1 MTNLELLSKLQ
12 SCIHKLFE
20 VLGEAAQPAAE
31 DEIRYSLELQT
42 DLTQAEKILTNFSQ
56 YADILTVNFVFNIH
70 DGKGSASLG
79 SEDYLIVDSWEKD
92 PNLNLPALTVE
103 GDSQFQILDNKLSTQ
118 GEKIKVEEFLQNLK
132 SLAEENARIK
142 TSISIFLEKNK
153 FLQKLNYPKNVHA
166 VFYVVSEK
174 LLQLLEKGDYS
185 EISNILVPNK
195 EDTLILLCGD
205 VLGVGKGPNLRIL
218 GCDYWSVLEET
229 GFSSQASSCEKVRE
243 AVHFCSEESNWEG
256 FSPGLTPYHLNI
268 DTTDLKNDSLVNGIG
283 SLRNRLCAA
292 HLANQCKAKN
302 GVLFCDFRGYKR
314 VEAET
319 PKVGRKTESNELFR
333 LFAWAYDSSSSD
345 KLEIVRQLI
354 SLQLNFGP
362 GQNYVQLIEG
372 SKDILDTAKGN
383 YKLYL
388 KRSVELYFDKRLRVS
403 EFLQK
408 FNEEISK
415 SVADLASEL
424 TGNLYKTV
432 GIIVGAV
439 IGIVLD
445 PKYTPLIITI
455 VAFLYLI
462 YIGFILVYLLPST
475 EWRYRNNIAEYNKN
489 VTQLSDILTKEE
501 ISNLQKDS
509 FKRAKHMFNA
519 TFRSTYAVYELLAI
533 AATLSFIVGLFTFFI
548 IR

>member
-1 MTNLELLSKLQ
+1 MINLELLAKLQ
-12 SCIHKLFE
+12 NCIHKLFE
-20 VLGEAAQPAAE
+20 ILGEDVRQGAE
-31 DEIRYSLELQT
+31 DETRYSLELQT
-42 DLTQAEKILTNFSQ
+42 DLSQAEKILTDCSQ

-70 DGKGSASLG
+70 NGKGSASLG
-79 SEDYLIVDSWEKD
+79 NEDYLIVDSWEKD

-103 GDSQFQILDNKLSTQ
+103 GDSHFQILDNKLSTE
-118 GEKIKVEEFLQNLK
+118 GEKIKVEEFLHNLK
-132 SLAEENARIK
+132 SLVEENARIK
-142 TSISIFLEKNK
+142 ISISIFLEKNK
-153 FLQKLNYPKNVHA
+153 FQQKLNYPKNVHV

-218 GCDYWSVLEET
+218 GRDYWSELEEA
-229 GFSSQASSCEKVRE
+229 GFSAQASNRERAWE
-243 AVHFCSEESNWEG
+243 AVRFCSEETNWEG
-256 FSPGLTPYHLNI
+256 LSASLTPFHLRI
-268 DTTDLKNDSLVNGIG
+268 ESTDLNNDGLVNVVGC
-283 SLRNRLCAA
+283 LQNRLCAA
-292 HLANQCKAKN
+292 YLANRCTVKDRA
-302 GVLFCDFRGYKR
+302 LFCDFRGYKR
-314 VEAET
+314 VVAET
-319 PKVGRKTESNELFR
+319 PMVNRKKESNDLYK

-354 SLQLNFGP
+354 SLQLNFEP
-362 GQNYVQLIEG
+362 KQNYVQLIESSRG
-372 SKDILDTAKGN
+372 ILETAKGN

-408 FNEEISK
+408 FIEEISK
-415 SVADLASEL
+415 SVADLTSEL

-445 PKYTPLIITI
+445 PKYTPFIITI

-462 YIGFILVYLLPST
+462 YIGFILLYLLPST
-475 EWRYRNNIAEYNKN
+475 GWRYRNNIAEYNKN
-489 VTQLSDILTKEE
+489 VTQLSDILTNEE

-509 FKRAKHMFNA
+509 FKRAKDMFNI
-519 TFRSTYAVYELLAI
+519 TFWITYAIYGLLAI
-533 AATLSFIVGLFTFFI
+533 VALLFFIIGLFTL
-548 IR
+548 